1 MNHVPADIPLVP
13 GQLFAGRYRVERLLG
28 AGGYAYIFLAMQED
42 LERQVALKVM
52 RPELFAGKDDAERQ
66 ARFAR
71 FTHEGKLLSRLRDAR
86 TITMYD
92 FGQAEDTAYMVFEYV
107 HGMNLTELIAREG
120 ALDAE
125 RVARIIR
132 HVALSL
138 REAHAL
144 GIIHRDLKPDNIM
157 VWTDLHGREQIK
169 VLDFG
174 IAKIA
179 GDEHGLTQAGK
190 TVGTPRYMAPERLSK
205 QETAASDLYSLG
217 LVAWE
222 LLVGRQVLDGL
233 GSMQI
238 VAWQAGAPS
247 IKLPEELDVPDAL
260 RKIVDKMVA
269 KPLSER
275 WSSVTE
281 LLRAL
286 GKISSA
292 TIPDAGGL
300 LADALLGEETSG
312 LIALDLAARR
322 GAAKAPPEDPMET
335 MQLRRRKRQ
344 ADAVLPD
351 VEATPGTGD
360 GSTVEMGLSPEL
372 SPDASR
378 ATPRVA
384 PGMVVPPASAS
395 PSSSAKR
402 SSSAQRR
409 QRQRLMVGALVLSIL
424 TTLALLALFIGYI
437 VWHTR

>member
-66 ARFAR
+66 ARFTR
-71 FTHEGKLLSRLRDAR
+71 FAHEGKLLSRLRDAR

-92 FGQAEDTAYMVFEYV
+92 FGQAEGTAYMVFEYV
-107 HGMNLTELIAREG
+107 QGMNLTELVVREG

-179 GDEHGLTQAGK
+179 GDDQGLTQAGK

-260 RKIVDKMVA
+260 RAIVDKMLA

-286 GKISSA
+286 GKITSA

-312 LIALDLAARR
+312 LIALDLAARE
-322 GAAKAPPEDPMET
+322 GAPKAVPEDPMET
-335 MQLRRRKRQ
+335 MQLRRRRRS

-351 VEATPGTGD
+351 VEAAPSAGD

-372 SPDASR
+372 SPAASH

-384 PGMVVPPASAS
+384 PGVVVPPSAAP
-395 PSSSAKR
+395 PSGAKR

-409 QRQRLMVGALVLSIL
+409 QRQRLMMAGLVLSIL